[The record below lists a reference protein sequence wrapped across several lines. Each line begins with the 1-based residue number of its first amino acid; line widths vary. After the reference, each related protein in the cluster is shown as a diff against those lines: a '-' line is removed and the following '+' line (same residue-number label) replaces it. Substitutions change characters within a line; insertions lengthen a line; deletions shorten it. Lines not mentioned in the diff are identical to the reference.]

1 MSTLWGVYY
10 YTIVNYNMLMVV
22 MSINTQ
28 ERIRQMMDE
37 RGWSEYRL
45 AKECGVSQSTISNIF
60 NRNYQPS
67 LASLEIICKSFGITL
82 SQFFAEGCMVELDE
96 EQYEFFKHWKFLSP
110 EQKQLV
116 SQLIRQFK

>member
-1 MSTLWGVYY
+1 MSIVWVVLY
-10 YTIVNYNMLMVV
+10 YTFVNYNTLMVV

-82 SQFFAEGCMVELDE
+82 SQFFADGCMVELDE
-96 EQYEFFKHWKFLSP
+96 EQYEFFKRWKFLSP

-116 SQLIRQFK
+116 SELIRQFK

>member
-1 MSTLWGVYY
+1 M
-10 YTIVNYNMLMVV
+10 NYNMLMVV

-67 LASLEIICKSFGITL
+67 ISSLEIICRSFGITL
-82 SQFFAEGCMVELDE
+82 SQFFAEGRLVELTE
-96 EQYEFFKHWKFLSP
+96 EQYDFFKRWSALSP
-110 EQKQLV
+110 EQKRLL
-116 SQLIRQFK
+116 SDLISQFK

>member
-1 MSTLWGVYY
+1 MSTLWVVYY
-10 YTIVNYNMLMVV
+10 YTFVNYNMLMVV
-22 MSINTQ
+22 MSINTR

-82 SQFFAEGCMVELDE
+82 SQFFAEGCLVELTE
-96 EQYEFFKHWKFLSP
+96 EQYAFFKRWSTLSP
-110 EQKQLV
+110 EQKALLSDLV
-116 SQLIRQFK
+116 SQFK